1 MPLGQLFTRR
11 ITIARIYGIP
21 VRIDYRWF
29 AVVAL
34 SIWLISSNLQSHSI
48 QLGNVRLPPLAPATA
63 WILGLITTAGLFL
76 SVFGHELS
84 HALMARA
91 EGIGIEEIVLHPF
104 GGLARLKTEPQ
115 NPRAELRIAIAGPAA
130 SFLFALLAFAATKI
144 AALGNYNATV
154 VVFFLI
160 AWGNLL
166 LAVFNLFP
174 GYPLD
179 GGRVLRALLWRNS
192 GNIQEATRMSG
203 ICGILIGGT
212 LILFGMYIIIA
223 PSWRPSQPYFMGG
236 WSILVG
242 LFLLDT
248 AAKVV
253 KGAQNTRLLTAG
265 DVMSP
270 PVTIDPAMTI
280 NKLIDEILPLH
291 RQTSFPVALG
301 GRAHGILAL
310 EDLKSLPREKWHTT
324 QVKSVMRTIN
334 PQLFVDVSVIL
345 ESAKAM
351 METNG
356 VGSLVVVNNHGEL
369 VGFLQSGKI
378 IKRSKKS
385 PAPLAKPAQ
394 NRKQ

>member
-11 ITIARIYGIP
+11 ITLARIYGIP

-34 SIWLISSNLQSHSI
+34 SIWLIASNLQSHII
-48 QLGNVRLPPLAPATA
+48 QLGNVRLPPLAPVTA
-63 WILGLITTAGLFL
+63 WILGFITTAGLFL
-76 SVFGHELS
+76 SVFGHELA
-84 HALMARA
+84 HALMARV
-91 EGIGIEEIVLHPF
+91 EEIEIEEIVLHPF

-115 NPRAELRIAIAGPAA
+115 NPRAELRIAVAGPAA
-130 SFLFALLAFAATKI
+130 SFLFALLAFAGTKI

-179 GGRVLRALLWRNS
+179 GGRVLRALLWHKS
-192 GNIQEATRMSG
+192 GSIREATRMAG
-203 ICGILIGGT
+203 ICGILIGAT
-212 LILFGMYIIIA
+212 LILFGVYIVIA

-248 AAKVV
+248 AARVV
-253 KGAQNTRLLTAG
+253 MGAQNTRLLTAG

-270 PVTIDPAMTI
+270 PVAIDPSMTI
-280 NKLIDEILPLH
+280 NKLVDEVLPLH
-291 RQTSFPVALG
+291 RQTSFPVAVN

-310 EDLKSLPREKWHTT
+310 EDLKPLPREKWHTT
-324 QVKSVMRTIN
+324 SVKDVMRAIN
-334 PQLFVDVSVIL
+334 PQLFVDTSTTL
-345 ESAKAM
+345 ESAKGLMKA
-351 METNG
+351 NG
-356 VGSLVVVNNHGEL
+356 IGSLVVVNNQGEL
-369 VGFLQSGKI
+369 AGFLQSGRI
-378 IKRSKKS
+378 IKR
-385 PAPLAKPAQ
+385 AKTNLSSNA
-394 NRKQ
+394 RRS